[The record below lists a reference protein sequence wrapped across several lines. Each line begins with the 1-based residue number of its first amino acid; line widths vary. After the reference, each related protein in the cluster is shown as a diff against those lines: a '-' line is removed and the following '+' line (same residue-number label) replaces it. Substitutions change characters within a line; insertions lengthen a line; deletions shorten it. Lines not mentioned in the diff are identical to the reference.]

1 MKLVFYQEAQ
11 VSFQFIGD
19 IQYSAR
25 FLDSIS
31 HECEELTCED
41 DWRQEVDWRLFD
53 NSSEYIVS
61 SCPITAI
68 DSFGDFISYGT
79 KEGGVGVLMGGR
91 SVTLRLE
98 MSRIL
103 S

>member
-1 MKLVFYQEAQ
+1 MDLANFRKHNPVPKFDFESRRLLEVT
-11 VSFQFIGD
+11 GD

-31 HECEELTCED
+31 HECEDLTCED

-61 SCPITAI
+61 SCPITVI
-68 DSFGDFISYGT
+68 DSFGDFISMEPR
-79 KEGGVGVLMGGR
+79 KEEWVYSWAGVVSL
-91 SVTLRLE
+91 
-98 MSRIL
+98 
-103 S
+103 